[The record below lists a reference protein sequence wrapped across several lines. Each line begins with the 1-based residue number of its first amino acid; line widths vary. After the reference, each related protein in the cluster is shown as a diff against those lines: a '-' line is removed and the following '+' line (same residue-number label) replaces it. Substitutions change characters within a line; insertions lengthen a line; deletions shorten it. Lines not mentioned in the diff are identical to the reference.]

1 MNRKSFLRTCGVA
14 CAGGGF
20 LPALLSGCSGGAV
33 ATGTLTGKDLVISL
47 SEFEARST
55 GSSLIVYHERLHYPV
70 GVFRHPDGHFSAVWM
85 SCTHQGTELQVFG
98 DHLSCPAHGSEF
110 TGDGEV
116 KNGPAAKPLRTFAVR
131 IEQGNLCITLR

>member
-1 MNRKSFLRTCGVA
+1 MNRKTFLRTCGFA
-14 CAGGGF
+14 CAGGSL

-33 ATGTLTGKDLVISL
+33 ATGTLTGNDLVIPL
-47 SEFEARST
+47 SEFEARSA
-55 GSSLIVYHERLHYPV
+55 GSSLIVYHTRLHYPI

-110 TGDGEV
+110 TSKGEV
-116 KNGPAAKPLRTFAVR
+116 KNGPADKPLRRFTVR
-131 IEQGNLCITLR
+131 NEQGILTITLR